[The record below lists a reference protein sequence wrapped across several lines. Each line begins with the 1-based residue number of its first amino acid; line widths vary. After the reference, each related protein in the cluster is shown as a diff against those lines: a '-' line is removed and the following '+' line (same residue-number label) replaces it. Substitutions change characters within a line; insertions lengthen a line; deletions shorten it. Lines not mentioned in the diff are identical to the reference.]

1 MTESTEK
8 ILQDYHA
15 EQERKT
21 RQGKTLLWIFAIT
34 NMIFSVGELLF
45 QGNIL
50 GLMVDVVFFSLLL
63 CGFSW
68 TRIVCAVLCGWNA
81 FWSGFALLITVPA
94 MFFESGFN
102 FLTVLA
108 AILYLISAVWNT
120 SFAIILFTHK
130 GVKDY
135 MYNARNG

>member
-1 MTESTEK
+1 MAESTEK
-8 ILQDYHA
+8 ILQDFYE
-15 EQERKT
+15 EQERTT
-21 RQGKTLLWIFAIT
+21 RRGKRLLWIFAIT
-34 NMIFSVGELLF
+34 NMVFSVAELLF
-45 QGNIL
+45 QGNLL
-50 GLMVDVVFFSLLL
+50 GLIVDVVFFSLLL

-68 TRIVCAVLCGWNA
+68 TRIVCALLCSWNA

-102 FLTVLA
+102 FLTILA
-108 AILYLISAVWNT
+108 ATLYLIGAVWNT
-120 SFAIILFTHK
+120 AFAIILFTHK